1 MNFLTPEALAFAAT
15 LPVVVVFY
23 LLKRRRVARL
33 VSSTVLWQRFL
44 NETQASS
51 PFQKL
56 RHNWLLVIQLI
67 LLALA
72 VFALTRP
79 YFASKL
85 ESGRFIVAILDVSAS
100 MQATDVSPSR
110 LGQAKADLAKL
121 IDSMYDSDRMVLLLA
136 GAVTEVRQSPTSSK
150 PSLRSALGLA
160 RATDSPTRLL
170 DAIKL
175 AQNLT
180 RNRAKTEVHLFSD
193 GASPDLDEFEL
204 QDLNLAYHRVGE
216 GGDNLGIVSLKVRP
230 HPEQAGQ
237 QAIFATLA
245 NASSNALASDVS
257 LFFGE
262 RLVGNRRVS
271 VGPTNAASLVFVASQ
286 GTNGIFR
293 LQLKNN
299 DNDVLAVDNTAS
311 VLSLTRRNT
320 RALLV
325 TKGNR
330 FLERAL
336 RSVPKL
342 DLAVSVNLTNPSP
355 PVDFVVLDDVAPS
368 DWPSV
373 NVLAIHTQST
383 NWFRPSGSIDGPLIV
398 DWKSTHPLLRFV
410 NFDNV
415 QVAKS
420 LAAKPP
426 SWLAPLVESP
436 SAPLVAAGENN
447 GQRVVWIGFNPLD
460 STWPLRVSFPI
471 FIANAVGWL
480 NPDARTGIR
489 VGEPF
494 HVRLASEEQQ
504 VTVEFPDGSTR
515 ETKTTISGE
524 LIFGDTF
531 QQGVYTATS
540 GTNVLQFCAN
550 LLNSEESDIRSR
562 ESLQLGEYGTVEA
575 TVQVSADKET
585 WRWIA
590 MLCLGFLLFEWWF
603 YHRRTA

>member
-33 VSSTVLWQRFL
+33 VSSTVLWKRFL

-79 YFASKL
+79 YFAGKL
-85 ESGRFIVAILDVSAS
+85 EGGRFIVAILDVSAS
-100 MQATDVSPSR
+100 MQATDISPNR
-110 LGQAKADLAKL
+110 LDQAKAGLAKL
-121 IDSMYDSDRMVLLLA
+121 IDSMYDNDRMVLLLA
-136 GAVTEVRQSPTSSK
+136 GAVTEVRQSPTSAK
-150 PSLRSALGLA
+150 PALRSALGQA

-216 GGDNLGIVSLKVRP
+216 DGDNLGIVSLEVRP
-230 HPEQAGQ
+230 HPEQVGQ
-237 QAIFATLA
+237 QAVFATVA
-245 NASSNALASDVS
+245 NASTNPLASDVS
-257 LFFGE
+257 LFFGD

-271 VGPTNAASLVFVASQ
+271 VGATNTASLVFVASL
-286 GTNGIFR
+286 GTNGVFR
-293 LQLKNN
+293 LQLKNS
-299 DNDVLAVDNTAS
+299 DVFAVDNTAS
-311 VLSLTRRNT
+311 VLSLARRDT

-325 TKGNR
+325 TKGNQ

-342 DLAVSVNLTNPSP
+342 DLAVAASLADPEP
-355 PVDFVVLDDVAPS
+355 PVDFVVLDDVVPS
-368 DWPSV
+368 VWPSG

-383 NWFRPSGSIDGPLIV
+383 NWFQPSGLIDGPPIV

-410 NFDNV
+410 SFDNV
-415 QVAKS
+415 QVAKV

-426 SWLAPLVESP
+426 PWLTPLVESP
-436 SAPLVAAGENN
+436 STPLLAAGENN
-447 GQRVVWIGFNPLD
+447 GQRAVWIGFNPLD

-471 FIANAVGWL
+471 FIANAAAWL
-480 NPDARTGIR
+480 NPDARTSIR

-494 HVRLASEEQQ
+494 HVRLVNVEKP
-504 VTVEFPDGSTR
+504 VTVGLPDGSTR
-515 ETKTTISGE
+515 EIRTTASGE

-531 QQGVYTATS
+531 QQGVYSATVE
-540 GTNVLQFCAN
+540 TNTLQFCVN
-550 LLNSEESDIRSR
+550 LLDRDESLIRSR
-562 ESLQLGEYGTVEA
+562 ESLQMGEYGTVEA
-575 TVQVSADKET
+575 SVPVSADKEA

-590 MLCLGFLLFEWWF
+590 MLCLGFILFEWWF

>member
-1 MNFLTPEALAFAAT
+1 MNFITPEALAFAAT

-79 YFASKL
+79 YFAGKL

-121 IDSMYDSDRMVLLLA
+121 IDSMYDNDRMVLLLA

-216 GGDNLGIVSLKVRP
+216 GGDNLGIVSLKVRS

-286 GTNGIFR
+286 GTNGVFR
-293 LQLKNN
+293 LQLKN
-299 DNDVLAVDNTAS
+299 NDVLAVDNTAS

-325 TKGNR
+325 TKGNQ

-342 DLAVSVNLTNPSP
+342 DLAVSANLTNPSP

-420 LAAKPP
+420 LAVKPP

-447 GQRVVWIGFNPLD
+447 GQRLVWIGFNPLD

-471 FIANAVGWL
+471 FIANAAGWL
-480 NPDARTGIR
+480 NPDTRTSIR

-494 HVRLASEEQQ
+494 HLRLASEEQQ
-504 VTVEFPDGSTR
+504 VTVELPDGSTR
-515 ETKTTISGE
+515 ETKTTSSGE

-531 QQGVYTATS
+531 QQGVYTATV
-540 GTNVLQFCAN
+540 GTNALQFCAN
-550 LLNSEESDIRSR
+550 LLNSDESDIRSR

-575 TVQVSADKET
+575 TVQVSADKEA